1 MVKINFEK
9 IFGGRGEEGVDE
21 ISVRG
26 RINCRLKIL
35 VLEIGYIVRDIEFIL
50 MLIIC
55 LNYSKDE
62 KDGFLYMW

>member
-1 MVKINFEK
+1 M
-9 IFGGRGEEGVDE
+9 DE

-26 RINCRLKIL
+26 RIDCRLKIL
-35 VLEIGYIVRDIEFIL
+35 VLKIGYFVRDIEFIL